1 MDWLGSLAL
10 LLGLLTVLM
19 LAGLPV
25 AFAFLGVNLVG
36 AYIFLGGD
44 AGLGQV
50 ARNSATSITNFALT
64 PIPLFV
70 LMGEVLFHTGVAF
83 RAIEAIERLIA
94 RVPGRLSIVSLL
106 GGTMFATLSGST
118 MANTALLG
126 SALLPEMLKRGYH
139 PSIAMGPIM
148 AVGGI
153 AMLIPPSSLAVLLGS
168 LAGIS
173 ISQLLIGGIVPG
185 LLMALF
191 FLAYVIIRC
200 AMNPQLAPSDS
211 GHQSRGWVRW
221 RPFAVNVL
229 PLFSIVAV
237 VVGSIIAGW
246 ATPTESA
253 ALGVTASLAAAAAY
267 RALRI
272 DAVMRALYET
282 ATVSTMIMFILVA
295 STTFAQ
301 ILAFSGATDGLL
313 AAAGTFEFSHLSLA
327 IAMLLILLF
336 LGCFVDQIS
345 MIMITLPFF
354 VPLAKT
360 AGLDMLWL
368 GVLMLI
374 AMEVSLLTPPF
385 GLLLFVMKGS
395 APHDISMGQVY
406 RAAAPFVIL
415 ELLVL
420 ALIVAS
426 PALATWMPSL
436 IRGLG

>member
-83 RAIEAIERLIA
+83 RAIDAIERLIA

-126 SALLPEMLKRGYH
+126 GALLPEMLKRGYH

-237 VVGSIIAGW
+237 VVGSIIVGW

>member
-1 MDWLGSLAL
+1 MDWFGSLAL

-106 GGTMFATLSGST
+106 GGTMFAALSGST

-191 FLAYVIIRC
+191 FLAYVIARC
-200 AMNPQLAPSDS
+200 AMNPRLAPSDS
-211 GHQSRGWVRW
+211 VQQSRGWARW

-229 PLFSIVAV
+229 PLFSIVV
-237 VVGSIIAGW
+237 IVVGSIIAGW

-253 ALGVTASLAAAAAY
+253 ALGVTACFAAAAGY

-313 AAAGTFEFSHLSLA
+313 AAAGTFEFSHLSLV

-354 VPLAKT
+354 VPLAKA
-360 AGLDMLWL
+360 AGLDMVWL
-368 GVLMLI
+368 GVLILV

-395 APHDISMGQVY
+395 APQDISMGQVY

-436 IRGLG
+436 TRGLG

>member
-83 RAIEAIERLIA
+83 RAIDAIERLIA

-126 SALLPEMLKRGYH
+126 GALLPEMLKRGYH